1 MAKKKTGKQSRIAQ
15 MRQVY
20 RMTKQS
26 DRWIGLIMLGAFV
39 GATLAA
45 FLILSFI
52 PPGWFWLDLATSV
65 MFGLLAAL
73 IVFSRRATS
82 AQMDQIRGKPGA
94 ALAALSVLRR
104 GWRTDQ
110 MIAFNRNQDVVHRV
124 VGRPGIVLIGEGHP
138 GRLKQLLSTER
149 TRHQRV
155 VSEVPVHQIVVG
167 DGEGQVPLDKLVKHV
182 NKLDRALKPA
192 ELTEVLSRLKAIDAT
207 RSQVPLPKGPVPTS
221 MKGMRGNM
229 RGR

>member
-1 MAKKKTGKQSRIAQ
+1 MAKKKTGKQSRIGQ

-26 DRWIGLIMLGAFV
+26 DRWIGLFVLGAFV
-39 GATLAA
+39 AATLAA
-45 FLILSFI
+45 FLIFTFI
-52 PPGWFWLDLATSV
+52 PPGWFWVDLVTSL

-73 IVFSRRATS
+73 IVFSRRATR

-110 MIAFNRNQDVVHRV
+110 MIAFTRQQDVVHRV

-138 GRLKQLLSTER
+138 GRLKQLLATER

-155 VSEVPVHQIVVG
+155 VSEVPVHQVVVG
-167 DGEGQVPLDKLVKHV
+167 DGEGQVPLDRLVKHV
-182 NKLDRALKPA
+182 NKLDKALKPSD
-192 ELTEVLSRLKAIDAT
+192 LTEVLSRLKAIDAT